1 MSDATAGIIFDRLE
15 HWATVKPDQA
25 AMTFQGTEFTWAQ
38 WRDRILRI
46 AAALAESGIGAG
58 DTVAFVDKNHL
69 SCLEVT
75 YAASLLGA
83 ANVVPNWRLSSEEL
97 DYVLADCGA
106 RILFVGSELL
116 PQVVAMR
123 DRLTAV
129 ESIFAVG
136 GEHDEFEP
144 WIDEVTPLHARP
156 EVSPDATA
164 LVLYSSGTT
173 GRPKGVQLTHRNLF
187 AHSNNV
193 LEILPAHEDHRFLIA
208 MPMFHVGGTCYAIMA
223 IHTGGRCY
231 FTREADGP
239 SIFAGLAAG
248 ANIAFLVPPVIAGV
262 LAAGE
267 QAVAAFKAFKRITY
281 GAAPMPLPLLRA
293 ALAAWPDTEF
303 VQVYGMT
310 EMAGVITAL
319 MPDVHRDE
327 SQVERMASAGTA
339 IPGVEMRVVDPVT
352 LEDVPTGT
360 TGELWW
366 RSEQC
371 TPGYLGKPEATAE
384 TITADGWLRSG
395 DMGRAD
401 SDGFVFIE
409 DRLKDMIITGGENV
423 YSPEIERVLVEHPAI
438 AEVAVIGVPDDRWGE
453 TVKAVVVLT
462 AEAQI
467 DEAELI
473 TYTQER
479 LAKFKCPTSIDVVEI
494 LPRNPTGK
502 ILKRDLRK
510 PYWENREHKLV

>member
-1 MSDATAGIIFDRLE
+1 
-15 HWATVKPDQA
+15 
-25 AMTFQGTEFTWAQ
+25 
-38 WRDRILRI
+38 
-46 AAALAESGIGAG
+46 
-58 DTVAFVDKNHL
+58 
-69 SCLEVT
+69 
-75 YAASLLGA
+75 
-83 ANVVPNWRLSSEEL
+83 
-97 DYVLADCGA
+97 
-106 RILFVGSELL
+106 
-116 PQVVAMR
+116 
-123 DRLTAV
+123 
-129 ESIFAVG
+129 
-136 GEHDEFEP
+136 
-144 WIDEVTPLHARP
+144 
-156 EVSPDATA
+156 
-164 LVLYSSGTT
+164 
-173 GRPKGVQLTHRNLF
+173 
-187 AHSNNV
+187 
-193 LEILPAHEDHRFLIA
+193 

-401 SDGFVFIE
+401 SGGFVFIE

-423 YSPEIERVLVEHPAI
+423 YSPRSNEYWWSIRQSPRSRSSAFPTTV
-438 AEVAVIGVPDDRWGE
+438 GVKPS
-453 TVKAVVVLT
+453 
-462 AEAQI
+462 
-467 DEAELI
+467 
-473 TYTQER
+473 R
-479 LAKFKCPTSIDVVEI
+479 LSWFS
-494 LPRNPTGK
+494 LP
-502 ILKRDLRK
+502 KRRSTK
-510 PYWENREHKLV
+510 PN

>member
-1 MSDATAGIIFDRLE
+1 MSDSPAAIISDRVE
-15 HWATVKPDQA
+15 HWSTVKPDEL
-25 AMTFQGTEFTWAQ
+25 AMAFQGSEYTWSQ
-38 WRDRILRI
+38 WYDRILRV
-46 AAALAESGIGAG
+46 AAALADAGIVAG
-58 DTVAFVDKNHL
+58 DTVAFVDKNNL
-69 SCLEVT
+69 SCIEVT

-83 ANVVPNWRLSSEEL
+83 ANVVPNWRLAGEEL
-97 DYVLADCGA
+97 DYVLADSGA
-106 RILFVGSELL
+106 RILFVGSELH
-116 PQVVAMR
+116 PQILAIR

-129 ESIFAVG
+129 ERIFSIG

-144 WIDEVTPLHARP
+144 WIDGVSPLHPRP
-156 EVSPDATA
+156 HVSPDATA
-164 LVLYSSGTT
+164 LILYSSGTT
-173 GRPKGVQLTHRNLF
+173 GRPKGIRLTHRNLF
-187 AHSNNV
+187 AHSDSMLDIMPV
-193 LEILPAHEDHRFLIA
+193 EEDHRFLVA
-208 MPMFHVGGTCYAIMA
+208 MPMFHVGGTCYAIMG
-223 IHTGGRCY
+223 IHAGKHCY

-267 QAVAAFKAFKRITY
+267 QAINAFKAFKRIVY

-310 EMAGVITAL
+310 ELAGVVTAL

-327 SQVERMASAGTA
+327 AQTERMASAGTP
-339 IPGVEMRVVDPVT
+339 IPGMEVRIVDPVT
-352 LEDVPTGT
+352 LEDAPTGI

-384 TITADGWLRSG
+384 TITAEGWLRSG

-401 SDGFVFIE
+401 DGGFIFIE

-423 YSPEIERVLVEHPAI
+423 YSPEIERILVEHPAI

-453 TVKAVVVLT
+453 TIKAVVVLVPD
-462 AEAQI
+462 AI
-467 DEAELI
+467 VDESELI
-473 TYTQER
+473 TYTRGR
-479 LAKFKCPTSIDVVEI
+479 LAKFKCPTSIDVVEV

-510 PYWENREHKLV
+510 PYWDNRDNKLI

>member
-1 MSDATAGIIFDRLE
+1 MSDPTAGIISDRLE
-15 HWATVKPDQA
+15 HWATVKPDVP
-25 AMTFQGTEFTWAQ
+25 AMAFQGAEYTWSQ
-38 WRDRILRI
+38 WYDRILRI
-46 AAALAESGIGAG
+46 AAALTDAGIVAG

-69 SCLEVT
+69 SCIEVT

-83 ANVVPNWRLSSEEL
+83 ANVVPNWRLAGEEL
-97 DYVLADCGA
+97 EYVLADSGA
-106 RILFVGSELL
+106 RILFVGSELH
-116 PQVVAMR
+116 PQILAIR
-123 DRLTAV
+123 ESLTAV

-144 WIDEVTPLHARP
+144 WIDGVAPLDSRP
-156 EVSPDATA
+156 DVSPDATA

-173 GRPKGVQLTHRNLF
+173 GRPKGIRLTHRNLF
-187 AHSNNV
+187 AHSNSI
-193 LEILPAHEDHRFLIA
+193 LEIMPVDEDHRFLIA
-208 MPMFHVGGTCYAIMA
+208 MPMFHVGGTCYAIMG
-223 IHTGGRCY
+223 IHAGRHCY

-239 SIFAGLAAG
+239 SIFAGLATG

-267 QAVAAFKAFKRITY
+267 QAINAFKAFKRIIY

-310 EMAGVITAL
+310 ELAGVVTAL

-327 SQVERMASAGTA
+327 AQIERMASAGTP
-339 IPGVEMRVVDPVT
+339 IPGVEVRIVDPVT
-352 LEDVPTGT
+352 LEDAPSGT

-366 RSEQC
+366 RSDQC

-401 SDGFVFIE
+401 DGGFIFIE

-438 AEVAVIGVPDDRWGE
+438 AEVAVIGVPNDRWGE
-453 TVKAVVVLT
+453 AVKAVIVLKPDV
-462 AEAQI
+462 EI
-467 DEAELI
+467 DESELI
-473 TYTQER
+473 AYTHGR
-479 LAKFKCPTSIDVVEI
+479 LAKFKCPTSVDVVEV

-510 PYWENREHKLV
+510 PYWDNRGNNLV